1 MLVKMP
7 RSLCYCY
14 YSIGLSTG
22 TLRQRSVTGM
32 GSSQSA
38 DGGNVKELKVVVVGM
53 PNAGAKSLVA
63 RWTTDA
69 WLEKPEKNDPGWQP
83 LMRPFDKTQLHL
95 LAVGS
100 TVGLWQEHIS
110 TADVLVFVVD
120 GSDEFDEA
128 AFSESFNKAA
138 FALKEGAPV
147 VILVNKVDADPD
159 DDSKEAA
166 MRVADSPGSA
176 VQAKCSAA
184 VASCAVS
191 QSVRQCKALLSSAK
205 SGFGCEEAIR
215 AICGVR
221 LVF

>member
-38 DGGNVKELKVVVVGM
+38 DG
-53 PNAGAKSLVA
+53 
-63 RWTTDA
+63 
-69 WLEKPEKNDPGWQP
+69 GWQP